1 MIFETYV
8 SLNTY
13 DIIKSES
20 SLHVHHSDLYFSFLK
35 LTPRVRLNTNIIHIL
50 NGFDGDIPEFSPRGD
65 R

>member
-1 MIFETYV
+1 MISETYV

-20 SLHVHHSDLYFSFLK
+20 SLHVLHSDLKTHAS
-35 LTPRVRLNTNIIHIL
+35 VRLNTNIIHIL
-50 NGFDGDIPEFSPRGD
+50 NGFEGDLPEFLPRGD